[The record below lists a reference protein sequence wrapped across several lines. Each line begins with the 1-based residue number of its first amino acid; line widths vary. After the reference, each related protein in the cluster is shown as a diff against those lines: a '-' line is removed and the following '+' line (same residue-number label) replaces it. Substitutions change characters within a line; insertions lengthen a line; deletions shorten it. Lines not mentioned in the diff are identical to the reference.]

1 MQNIDPKNMIN
12 TTGWMKVPAS
22 KLPQEKIP
30 GRLDEIRV
38 ARNIMEKI
46 FASAGEELERIEA
59 LPEHERSEAAHAKAL
74 EALKEGWLGLQ
85 DVELQY
91 AAALLQRGRSLEGE
105 SSLVLVP

>member
-1 MQNIDPKNMIN
+1 MQKIDPKNMIN

-22 KLPQEKIP
+22 KLPQKKVP
-30 GRLDEIRV
+30 GRLADIRG
-38 ARNIMEKI
+38 ARNIIEKV
-46 FASAGEELERIEA
+46 FVAAEEFDRVEA
-59 LPEHERSEAAHAKAL
+59 LPEHKRSKAAHAKAL
-74 EALKEGWLGLQ
+74 EALKESWLGLQ